1 MFIFLHAVNLD
12 GYSSQVLY
20 HLVTDVPTR
29 IFPAYIPEL
38 QNTLNGLA
46 EDPGILFEAQ
56 QVLSAV
62 MFICNRSEL

>member
-29 IFPAYIPEL
+29 IFPGYIPEL

-46 EDPGILFEAQ
+46 EDPEIH
-56 QVLSAV
+56 VSV
-62 MFICNRSEL
+62 INTSSMTVTR

>member
-29 IFPAYIPEL
+29 IFQGYIPEL
-38 QNTLNGLA
+38 QNTLTGLV
-46 EDPGILFEAQ
+46 EDLEIHASVTNTSLI
-56 QVLSAV
+56 VVTS
-62 MFICNRSEL
+62 